1 MMIRRIQQVLRLS
14 ATIFTVCVVLQL
26 VTGHQVNNEML
37 LGLLICSVGASLVRF
52 LLFRKFLSE
61 APVAKQLLYMLVV
74 WLLVV
79 AFNFLFQ
86 WGMSVSAIFGNA
98 GLVLITYVCVRFIS
112 YRHDKTEVREM
123 NKLLEQ
129 LRKKDTP

>member
-26 VTGHQVNNEML
+26 VTGHQLNNEML

-52 LLFRKFLSE
+52 LLFREFLAE
-61 APVAKQLLYMLVV
+61 ATVAKQLLYMLVV
-74 WLLVV
+74 WLMVV

-86 WGMSVSAIFGNA
+86 WGMSVGGIFGNA

-123 NKLLEQ
+123 NRLLEQ
-129 LRKKDTP
+129 LRRKDTP